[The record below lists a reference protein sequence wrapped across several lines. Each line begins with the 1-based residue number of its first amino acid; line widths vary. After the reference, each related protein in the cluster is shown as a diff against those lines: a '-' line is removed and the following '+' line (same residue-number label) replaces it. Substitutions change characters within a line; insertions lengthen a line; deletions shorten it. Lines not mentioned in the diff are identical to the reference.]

1 MNGEDRQL
9 ITGLF
14 DRMRSMGRIEK
25 DRDAEAL
32 IGDQVRQNPDAAY
45 MLVQSVLV
53 QEHAL
58 QQAGARIEDLEARL
72 RDLESRMPQQAP
84 QQSGGLFGGLF
95 GGGANRASVPPV
107 GQQSSGFGQRPAAG
121 FGQASPGFGGQRPM
135 GGPMAQPGSPW
146 AGQPGM
152 QPGMMQPRQGG
163 GFLQTAMAT
172 AAGVAGGM
180 LLANSIS
187 SMMGGNSGEA
197 QAADAGAADAGAA
210 TAQPAADTAPA
221 EDPMMQDAGFE
232 DTGGDFGGGD
242 FEV

>member
-32 IGDQVRQNPDAAY
+32 IADQVRQNPDAAY

-72 RDLESRMPQQAP
+72 RDLESRVPQQAP
-84 QQSGGLFGGLF
+84 QQSGGFFGGLF
-95 GGGANRASVPPV
+95 GGGANRASVPPA
-107 GQQSSGFGQRPAAG
+107 GHQPAGFGQRPAAG

-135 GGPMAQPGSPW
+135 GGPMGQPGSPW

-163 GFLQTAMAT
+163 GFLQSAMAT

-187 SMMGGNSGEA
+187 GMLGGNSGEA
-197 QAADAGAADAGAA
+197 QAADAGAA
-210 TAQPAADTAPA
+210 TAQPAADTAAAEPAA
-221 EDPMMQDAGFE
+221 EDPMMQDASF
-232 DTGGDFGGGD
+232 DDAGGDFGGGD